1 MKVFL
6 IGCGDIARHHGR
18 AVVRLGGQV
27 IGGFDIS
34 EHNAKLVSEEFG
46 CPTCKYEEI
55 EGFMPECDYAVIS
68 TPPDKAPRLLRDGP
82 EAPRPALP

>member
-27 IGGFDIS
+27 IQYFS
-34 EHNAKLVSEEFG
+34 KLSSVG
-46 CPTCKYEEI
+46 IKYKV
-55 EGFMPECDYAVIS
+55 G
-68 TPPDKAPRLLRDGP
+68 
-82 EAPRPALP
+82 

>member
-18 AVVRLGGQV
+18 AVVRLDGQV

-34 EHNAKLVSEEFG
+34 EHNANLVAQEFN
-46 CPTCKYEEI
+46 
-55 EGFMPECDYAVIS
+55 
-68 TPPDKAPRLLRDGP
+68 
-82 EAPRPALP
+82 

>member
-34 EHNAKLVSEEFG
+34 QANADLVSQEFG
-46 CPTCKYEEI
+46 SPCCGY
-55 EGFMPECDYAVIS
+55 
-68 TPPDKAPRLLRDGP
+68 
-82 EAPRPALP
+82 

>member
-18 AVVRLGGQV
+18 AVVRLGGEV

-34 EHNAKLVSEEFG
+34 ETNANLVAKEFNCQIG
-46 CPTCKYEEI
+46 R
-55 EGFMPECDYAVIS
+55 AHV
-68 TPPDKAPRLLRDGP
+68 
-82 EAPRPALP
+82 